1 MYSMGGTI
9 PMADQQPQSSHNNP
23 GLIEYALITAL
34 VAVLVLGII
43 IVLIPT
49 ITSVVS
55 TLRGN

>member
-1 MYSMGGTI
+1 
-9 PMADQQPQSSHNNP
+9 MADQQPQSSHNNP